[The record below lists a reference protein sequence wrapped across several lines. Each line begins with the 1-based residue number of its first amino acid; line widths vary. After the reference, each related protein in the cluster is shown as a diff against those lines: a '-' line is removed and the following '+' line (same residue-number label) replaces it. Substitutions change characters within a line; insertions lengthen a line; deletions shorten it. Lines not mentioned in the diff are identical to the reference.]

1 MNRALH
7 SRQRGFTLIEIMLT
21 FCILILIIGIG
32 ALSLSSQSSKKKITE
47 PALELTS
54 LARQGMQMAI
64 TNRRPFVLAI
74 NENSVSLQNFS
85 RKSNSFGSFSFN
97 DDIDEGSGKIQSFE
111 LPEGMRFMVR
121 GWEDKYF
128 RIPGEVR
135 DDGEETYFW
144 VFESS
149 GICEPI
155 GVKLISEVE
164 GYEGMITMDF
174 NPLTAQTQETLT
186 KTTVLG
192 AENIDEL
199 E

>member
-1 MNRALH
+1 MNKALQ

>member
-1 MNRALH
+1 MNKAFQG
-7 SRQRGFTLIEIMLT
+7 RQSGFTLIEIMLT

-74 NENSVSLQNFS
+74 SENSVSLENFS
-85 RKSNSFGSFSFN
+85 RRSNSFGSFSLN
-97 DDIDEGSGKIQSFE
+97 DDIEEGSGKIQSFE

-174 NPLTAQTQETLT
+174 KPLTAQTQETLT

>member
-1 MNRALH
+1 MNRALQ

-85 RKSNSFGSFSFN
+85 RKSNSFGTFSFN

>member
-1 MNRALH
+1 MNRALQ

-111 LPEGMRFMVR
+111 LHEGMRFMVR

-199 E
+199 Q

>member
-1 MNRALH
+1 MNKAFQG
-7 SRQRGFTLIEIMLT
+7 RQSGFTLIEIMLT

-199 E
+199 Q

>member
-1 MNRALH
+1 MNKAFQG
-7 SRQRGFTLIEIMLT
+7 RQSGFTLIEIMLT

>member
-1 MNRALH
+1 MNTALR
-7 SRQRGFTLIEIMLT
+7 SRQKGFTLIEIMLT

>member
-1 MNRALH
+1 MNQALH
-7 SRQRGFTLIEIMLT
+7 RSQRGFTLIEIMLT
-21 FCILILIIGIG
+21 FCILILVIGIG
-32 ALSLSSQSSKKKITE
+32 ALSLSSQTSKKKISE
-47 PALELTS
+47 QAIELTS

-74 NENSVSLQNFS
+74 GENSVALQNYN
-85 RKSNSFGSFSFN
+85 RRSNSFGSFAS
-97 DDIDEGSGKIQSFE
+97 DIDEESGIIQSFE

-128 RIPGEVR
+128 RKPEEVR
-135 DDGEETYFW
+135 DDNEERYFW

-192 AENIDEL
+192 ADNIDEL

>member
-1 MNRALH
+1 MNRSLQ

>member
-1 MNRALH
+1 MNRALQ

-97 DDIDEGSGKIQSFE
+97 DDIDQGSGKIQSFE

-199 E
+199 Q

>member
-1 MNRALH
+1 MNRVLQ

>member
-1 MNRALH
+1 MNKAFQG
-7 SRQRGFTLIEIMLT
+7 RQSGFTLIEIMLT

-74 NENSVSLQNFS
+74 SENSVSLENFS
-85 RKSNSFGSFSFN
+85 RRSNSFGSFSLN
-97 DDIDEGSGKIQSFE
+97 DDIEEGSGKIQSFE
-111 LPEGMRFMVR
+111 LPEVMRFMVR

>member
-1 MNRALH
+1 MNKAFQG
-7 SRQRGFTLIEIMLT
+7 RQSGFTLIEIMLT

-74 NENSVSLQNFS
+74 SENSVSLQNFS
-85 RKSNSFGSFSFN
+85 RRSNSFGSFSLN
-97 DDIDEGSGKIQSFE
+97 DDIEDGSGKIQSFE

-144 VFESS
+144 VLESS

>member
-1 MNRALH
+1 MRVQVKFKVSNCLKECV
-7 SRQRGFTLIEIMLT
+7 LW
-21 FCILILIIGIG
+21 
-32 ALSLSSQSSKKKITE
+32 
-47 PALELTS
+47 LE
-54 LARQGMQMAI
+54 
-64 TNRRPFVLAI
+64 
-74 NENSVSLQNFS
+74 
-85 RKSNSFGSFSFN
+85 
-97 DDIDEGSGKIQSFE
+97 DGKINI
-111 LPEGMRFMVR
+111 
-121 GWEDKYF
+121 F

>member
-1 MNRALH
+1 MNRALQ

-97 DDIDEGSGKIQSFE
+97 DDIDEGSCKIQSFE

>member
-1 MNRALH
+1 MNRALQG
-7 SRQRGFTLIEIMLT
+7 RKRGFTLIEIMLS

-32 ALSLSSQSSKKKITE
+32 ALSLSSQSSKKRITE

-85 RKSNSFGSFSFN
+85 RKSNSFGSFSF
-97 DDIDEGSGKIQSFE
+97 DDIPDGSDKIQSFE

>member
-1 MNRALH
+1 MNRALQ

-111 LPEGMRFMVR
+111 LPEGMGFMVR

>member
-1 MNRALH
+1 MNRALQ
-7 SRQRGFTLIEIMLT
+7 SRQKGFTLIEIMLT

>member
-1 MNRALH
+1 MNKAFQG
-7 SRQRGFTLIEIMLT
+7 RQSGFTLIEIMLT

-32 ALSLSSQSSKKKITE
+32 ALSLSSQSSKKKITD

-97 DDIDEGSGKIQSFE
+97 DDIDAGSGKIQSFE

-135 DDGEETYFW
+135 DDGEETYFL

>member
-1 MNRALH
+1 MNRALQ

-21 FCILILIIGIG
+21 FSIMILIIGIG

-97 DDIDEGSGKIQSFE
+97 DDIDEGSGKIQSYE

-174 NPLTAQTQETLT
+174 NPLTAQTQEPLT

>member
-1 MNRALH
+1 MNRALQ

-85 RKSNSFGSFSFN
+85 RNSNSFGSFSFN
-97 DDIDEGSGKIQSFE
+97 DDIDQGSGKIQSFE

-144 VFESS
+144 VFDSS

-164 GYEGMITMDF
+164 GNEGKITMDF

>member
-1 MNRALH
+1 
-7 SRQRGFTLIEIMLT
+7 
-21 FCILILIIGIG
+21 
-32 ALSLSSQSSKKKITE
+32 
-47 PALELTS
+47 
-54 LARQGMQMAI
+54 MQMAI

-74 NENSVSLQNFS
+74 SENSVSLENFS
-85 RKSNSFGSFSFN
+85 RRSNSFGSFSLN
-97 DDIDEGSGKIQSFE
+97 DDIEDGSGKIQSFE

>member
-1 MNRALH
+1 MNQALH
-7 SRQRGFTLIEIMLT
+7 RSQRGFTLIEIMLT
-21 FCILILIIGIG
+21 FLYSYFSYWNRCSFIKFTNI
-32 ALSLSSQSSKKKITE
+32 QKKISE
-47 PALELTS
+47 PAIELTS

-74 NENSVSLQNFS
+74 GENSVALQNYN
-85 RKSNSFGSFSFN
+85 RRSNSFGSFAS
-97 DDIDEGSGKIQSFE
+97 DIDEESGIIQSFE

-128 RIPGEVR
+128 RKPEEVR
-135 DDGEETYFW
+135 DDNEERYFW

-192 AENIDEL
+192 ADNIDEL

>member
-1 MNRALH
+1 MNRAFQ
-7 SRQRGFTLIEIMLT
+7 SRQRGFTLIEILRT

-144 VFESS
+144 VFESG
-149 GICEPI
+149 GICQPI

>member
-1 MNRALH
+1 MNRALQ

-199 E
+199 Q

>member
-1 MNRALH
+1 MNRALQ

-97 DDIDEGSGKIQSFE
+97 DDIDQGSGKIQSFE

-135 DDGEETYFW
+135 DDGDETYFW

>member
-1 MNRALH
+1 MNRALQ

-128 RIPGEVR
+128 RVPGEVR

>member
-1 MNRALH
+1 MNRALQ

-54 LARQGMQMAI
+54 LARQGIQMAI

>member
-1 MNRALH
+1 MNKALQ

-174 NPLTAQTQETLT
+174 NPQTAQTQETLT

>member
-1 MNRALH
+1 MNRALQ

-97 DDIDEGSGKIQSFE
+97 DDIDEGSGKTQSFE

>member
-1 MNRALH
+1 MNKVFKG
-7 SRQRGFTLIEIMLT
+7 RQSGFTLIEIMLT

-74 NENSVSLQNFS
+74 SENSVSLQNFS
-85 RKSNSFGSFSFN
+85 RRSNSFGSFSLN
-97 DDIDEGSGKIQSFE
+97 DDIEEGSGKIQSFE

-128 RIPGEVR
+128 
-135 DDGEETYFW
+135 
-144 VFESS
+144 SHLS
-149 GICEPI
+149 
-155 GVKLISEVE
+155 
-164 GYEGMITMDF
+164 
-174 NPLTAQTQETLT
+174 Q
-186 KTTVLG
+186 VLLD
-192 AENIDEL
+192 AFRFL
-199 E
+199 

>member
-1 MNRALH
+1 MNRALQG
-7 SRQRGFTLIEIMLT
+7 RKRGFTLIEIMLS

-32 ALSLSSQSSKKKITE
+32 ALSLSSQSSKKRITE

-97 DDIDEGSGKIQSFE
+97 DDIDQGSGKIQSFE

>member
-1 MNRALH
+1 MNRVLQ

-97 DDIDEGSGKIQSFE
+97 DDIDQGSGKIQSFE